1 MVILSESV
9 LDVNGD
15 IAIGIGINCVAD
27 NGIYLVVAC
36 VAVFK
41 LGVLLWLPER
51 SCTVAANTGNA
62 IMSPGVCNIL
72 LLEVGICVLED
83 TLSST
88 ISKIWKSC
96 SSFLKHSCSCLK
108 TQHQGFGDQTPV
120 KVPEHPPPLPHLTI
134 PLPACP
140 GICSILKVQWSVAQ
154 RWQFQVQ
161 SLCIPC
167 QPLHCPPHAPT
178 PGLQPRNRSGRVRSA
193 SGKANSRTA
202 RTWKSCPM
210 STPISRTWRQ
220 SAATC
225 TLRDVALGGAPR
237 SPTSLRCPGAH
248 QAARDSRH
256 PASLPGPGASA
267 LAEWPGN
274 APGRGQEG
282 PPWSHLW

>member
-1 MVILSESV
+1 MLRTSLPPAGARRSARQE
-9 LDVNGD
+9 LPTAEAPGQRLKL
-15 IAIGIGINCVAD
+15 AAET
-27 NGIYLVVAC
+27 
-36 VAVFK
+36 VFT
-41 LGVLLWLPER
+41 P
-51 SCTVAANTGNA
+51 CPPA
-62 IMSPGVCNIL
+62 P
-72 LLEVGICVLED
+72 
-83 TLSST
+83 ST

-282 PPWSHLW
+282 PPWSLRDLGRTPLRDQLEEGFRDHAARST